1 MPLKKF
7 YGRETEQAILREE
20 RELCR
25 NLVASRLVVVTGR
38 RRVGKTE
45 LLLQTLREETEVP
58 FVYLFC
64 SRTTSRELIK
74 LWLKAIEQVVEL
86 PFNPTFDRLSQ
97 VIEFLMFIGK
107 TRPINIAI
115 DECQDLNFIE
125 PTFWSELQRIWDL
138 NKKIS
143 RTFLVMSGS
152 VASAMRNI
160 FQAYSE
166 PLYGRVDRFVFV
178 RPFPMDVVSEILS
191 DYVPEH
197 EPDDLLALYTL
208 TGGVVWFIEDLM
220 DRSAF
225 DLDAMSRVAFQ
236 PGSKFIMDGEVLLAN
251 EFRVDAMVNRSILQA
266 IAHGKTKRE
275 ELQDRIQDVN
285 ISGFLSR
292 LEKQYELIAQNK
304 PVLTP
309 NYRRTRYKMT
319 DRYLEFWFNFV
330 DGQASLL
337 AQNNYEAMRQ
347 GFVSAYPTFSGHAL
361 EQCFLQTLMNGHR
374 FTEIGPWWDR
384 KGLNEMD
391 IVAINDDEIY
401 FCEVKRSRAKF
412 SLAQLSG
419 KVAAFFSCNDVLRD
433 RKATLCCLSLDD
445 LGKTSEEL
453 CRKMQ
458 EGGYPFSDD
467 R

>member
-7 YGRETEQAILREE
+7 CGRETEQAILREE
-20 RELCR
+20 RGLCR
-25 NLVASRLVVVTGR
+25 NLAASRLVVVTGR

-74 LWLKAIEQVVEL
+74 LWLKAIGQVVEL

-107 TRPINIAI
+107 SRPINIAI
-115 DECQDLNFIE
+115 DECQDLNFID

-138 NKKIS
+138 NKKTS

-152 VASAMRNI
+152 VTSAMRNI

-178 RPFPMDVVSEILS
+178 RPFPVDVVSEILS
-191 DYVPEH
+191 DYVPAPA
-197 EPDDLLALYTL
+197 PDDLLALYAL
-208 TGGVVWFIEDLM
+208 TGGVVWFVEDLM
-220 DRSAF
+220 DRRAF
-225 DLDAMSRVAFQ
+225 DLEAMSRVVFQ

-251 EFRVDAMVNRSILQA
+251 EFRVDATVNRSVLQA

-275 ELQDRIQDVN
+275 ELQDRIRDVN

-304 PVLTP
+304 PVLSP

-337 AQNNYEAMRQ
+337 AQNSYEAMRQ

-361 EQCFLQTLMNGHR
+361 EQCFLQTLMNSHR

-384 KGLNEMD
+384 KGLNEID

-401 FCEVKRSRAKF
+401 FCEVKRSRSKF

-419 KVAAFFSCNDVLRD
+419 KVAAFISCNDALRD

-453 CRKMQ
+453 CRQMQ
-458 EGGYPFSDD
+458 EEGSPYSDE

>member
-1 MPLKKF
+1 MTRIVWGYRRMQTLVRSDRAAEGPWI
-7 YGRETEQAILREE
+7 G

-25 NLVASRLVVVTGR
+25 NLAASRLVVVTGR

-138 NKKIS
+138 NKKTS

-160 FQAYSE
+160 FQAYSD

-191 DYVPEH
+191 DYVPAP
-197 EPDDLLALYTL
+197 EPDELLALYTL

-220 DRSAF
+220 DRRAF
-225 DLDAMSRVAFQ
+225 DLEAMSRVVFQ

-251 EFRVDAMVNRSILQA
+251 EFRVDATVNRSILQA

-275 ELQDRIQDVN
+275 ELQDRIRDVN

-304 PVLTP
+304 PAELPTNTLQNDGSLSRVLVQF
-309 NYRRTRYKMT
+309 RGRTSQSVGSEQLRGY
-319 DRYLEFWFNFV
+319 
-330 DGQASLL
+330 ASRL
-337 AQNNYEAMRQ
+337 RQ
-347 GFVSAYPTFSGHAL
+347 
-361 EQCFLQTLMNGHR
+361 R
-374 FTEIGPWWDR
+374 
-384 KGLNEMD
+384 
-391 IVAINDDEIY
+391 
-401 FCEVKRSRAKF
+401 
-412 SLAQLSG
+412 LS
-419 KVAAFFSCNDVLRD
+419 DVLRACSGAVFLADVDERASLHGD
-433 RKATLCCLSLDD
+433 RTVV
-445 LGKTSEEL
+445 G
-453 CRKMQ
+453 
-458 EGGYPFSDD
+458 
-467 R
+467 